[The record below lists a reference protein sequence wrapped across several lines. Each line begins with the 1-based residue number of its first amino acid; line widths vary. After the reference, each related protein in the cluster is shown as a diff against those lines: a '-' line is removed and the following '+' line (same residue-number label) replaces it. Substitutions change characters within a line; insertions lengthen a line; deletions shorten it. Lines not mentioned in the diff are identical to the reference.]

1 MSNALAKVEP
11 SDLSIA
17 PREQNLNLGAIAEKI
32 LSGELTPEKLTM
44 IKDLVAMDSQRKF
57 TAAFADLQRDMPKIQ
72 ANKAVPNRDGSV
84 RYTYAPFEEIMD
96 QLAPLLA
103 KHGFSVSFTVKYEPP
118 RMIAVCRVMHAGGH
132 VENFEFAARVGSGP
146 PAASEAQADG
156 AASTYAKRYALC
168 QAFNIVIRGMD
179 NDARAEG
186 AKITPEQAMDLEQR
200 VKDTKSDVKAFLKVA
215 GAQSFDE
222 IREDKYEMLHGLLLK
237 KESRR

>member
-1 MSNALAKVEP
+1 MSNALAKVE
-11 SDLSIA
+11 DLSVSR
-17 PREQNLNLGAIAEKI
+17 PQEQNLNLGAIAEKI

-44 IKDLVAMDSQRKF
+44 IKDLVAMDAQRKF
-57 TAAFADLQRDMPKIQ
+57 AAAFADLQREMPKIQ

-84 RYTYAPFEEIMD
+84 RYTYAPFEEIMN
-96 QLAPLLA
+96 QLAPLLSA
-103 KHGFSVSFTVKYEPP
+103 HGFSVSFSTRYDPP
-118 RMIAVCRVMHAGGH
+118 RLIAICQILHSGGH
-132 VENFEFAARVGSGP
+132 EKNFEFAARVGSGP

-186 AKITPEQAMDLEQR
+186 GTITQQQAMDLEQR
-200 VKDTKSDVKAFLKVA
+200 VKDTKSDVKAFLKLA
-215 GAQSFDE
+215 GATSFDE
-222 IREDKYEMLHGLLLK
+222 IREDKYEMLHSMLLK